1 MDFFDQ
7 LQHQTNAEREYL
19 LGAPIIHAAL
29 AGTATRAQYIA
40 FLTQAYHHVKHTV
53 PLLMACGARLP
64 ERLEWLREAIAE
76 YIEEE
81 IGHQE
86 WILNDIR
93 ACGGDA
99 EAVRH
104 GQPALPTELMVAYVY
119 DRIARHN
126 PASFF
131 GMVNVLEGTSIALAT
146 QAAGVLQDKLGLPTK
161 AFSYLTS
168 HGSLDLEH
176 IEFFKRLM
184 NRLDDEDDKA
194 AVVHT
199 ARVVYRLYG
208 DIFRSLSAPEHDHA
222 TA

>member
-1 MDFFDQ
+1 MEFFDE
-7 LQHQTNAEREYL
+7 LQHQTEAERAYL
-19 LGAPIIHAAL
+19 LVAPIIRSAL
-29 AGTATRAQYIA
+29 DGTASLDSYIA
-40 FLTQAYHHVKHTV
+40 FLSEAYHHVKHTV

-64 ERLEWLREAIAE
+64 ERLEWLRVAVAE

-99 EAVRH
+99 EAVRN
-104 GQPALPTELMVAYVY
+104 GQPSLATELMVAYVY

-126 PASFF
+126 PVSFF

-146 QAAGVLQDKLGLPTK
+146 QAADVLRTSLQLPPQ

-168 HGSLDLEH
+168 HGSLDISH
-176 IEFFKRLM
+176 VEFFRTLM
-184 NRLDDEDDKA
+184 NRLDDADDRA

-208 DIFRSLSAPEHDHA
+208 DLFHSLTAEVRHA
-222 TA
+222 TR

>member
-1 MDFFDQ
+1 MSFYDD
-7 LQHQTNAEREYL
+7 LQQATEEQRQYL
-19 LGAPIIHAAL
+19 LGAPIIAQAL
-29 AGTATRAQYIA
+29 SGEVSLNSYIA

-81 IGHQE
+81 LGHQE

-99 EAVRH
+99 DAVRN
-104 GQPALPTELMVAYVY
+104 GQPHLATELMVAYVY

-146 QAAGVLQDKLGLPTK
+146 QVAGIVRQRLELPPQ

-168 HGSLDLEH
+168 HGSLDIEH
-176 IEFFKRLM
+176 IEFFRTLM
-184 NRLDDEDDKA
+184 ERLDDESDRA

-208 DIFRSLSAPEHDHA
+208 DIFRSLPLA
-222 TA
+222 

>member
-1 MDFFDQ
+1 MPFFEQ
-7 LQHQTNAEREYL
+7 LQEQTLREREYL
-19 LGAPIIHAAL
+19 LSAPILHRAL
-29 AGTATRAQYIA
+29 AGEVSLDAYLA
-40 FLTQAYHHVKHTV
+40 FLGQAYHHVKHTV

-99 EAVRH
+99 DAVRDA
-104 GQPALPTELMVAYVY
+104 QPDLPAELMVAYVY

-126 PASFF
+126 PVSFF
-131 GMVNVLEGTSIALAT
+131 GMVHVLEGTSIQLAT
-146 QAAGVLQDKLGLPTK
+146 QAAERLQQSLGLPPR

-168 HGSLDLEH
+168 HGNLDLEH
-176 IEFFKRLM
+176 VAFFEALV
-184 NRLDDEDDKA
+184 NRLDDADDRA

-199 ARVVYRLYG
+199 AKVVYRLYG
-208 DIFRSLSAPEHDHA
+208 DLFHRLPA
-222 TA
+222 

>member
-1 MDFFDQ
+1 
-7 LQHQTNAEREYL
+7 
-19 LGAPIIHAAL
+19 
-29 AGTATRAQYIA
+29 
-40 FLTQAYHHVKHTV
+40 
-53 PLLMACGARLP
+53 
-64 ERLEWLREAIAE
+64 
-76 YIEEE
+76 
-81 IGHQE
+81 
-86 WILNDIR
+86 
-93 ACGGDA
+93 
-99 EAVRH
+99 
-104 GQPALPTELMVAYVY
+104 MVAYVY

-146 QAAGVLQDKLGLPTK
+146 QAAGVLQDKLELPAK

-176 IEFFKRLM
+176 IEFFKKLM

>member
-104 GQPALPTELMVAYVY
+104 GQPALRTELMVAYVY

>member
-1 MDFFDQ
+1 
-7 LQHQTNAEREYL
+7 
-19 LGAPIIHAAL
+19 
-29 AGTATRAQYIA
+29 
-40 FLTQAYHHVKHTV
+40 
-53 PLLMACGARLP
+53 
-64 ERLEWLREAIAE
+64 
-76 YIEEE
+76 
-81 IGHQE
+81 
-86 WILNDIR
+86 
-93 ACGGDA
+93 
-99 EAVRH
+99 
-104 GQPALPTELMVAYVY
+104 MVAYVY

-146 QAAGVLQDKLGLPTK
+146 QAAGVLQDKLQLPAK

-168 HGSLDLEH
+168 HGSLDMEH
-176 IEFFKRLM
+176 IEFFKKLM

-208 DIFRSLSAPEHDHA
+208 DIFRSLSAPEHSHA

>member
-1 MDFFDQ
+1 MDFFDH
-7 LQHQTNAEREYL
+7 LQHQTSAEREYL

-29 AGTATRAQYIA
+29 AGTATHAQYIA

-146 QAAGVLQDKLGLPTK
+146 QAAGVLQAKLGLPAK

-208 DIFRSLSAPEHDHA
+208 DIFRSLTTTESGHA

>member
-1 MDFFDQ
+1 MDFFDH
-7 LQHQTNAEREYL
+7 LQHQTSAEREYL

-29 AGTATRAQYIA
+29 AGTATHAQYIA

-104 GQPALPTELMVAYVY
+104 GQPALPTELMVSYVY

-146 QAAGVLQDKLGLPTK
+146 QAAGVLQAKLQLPAK

-208 DIFRSLSAPEHDHA
+208 DIFRSLTTTEPGHA